1 MEGIFTTE
9 ITPESIKEV
18 QEQKTIRKNKERLK
32 LIENIEKF
40 VKDDEQLPKK
50 KIEKEEPISFKDIE
64 ETLVKNL
71 LKDIKPGEKRLIGRI
86 SDEIKKAPNLRRL
99 KQISLAIGI
108 LGIATLGI
116 TGYILLNRLLGD
128 KTDKLSK

>member
-1 MEGIFTTE
+1 MDGIFTTE
-9 ITPESIKEV
+9 IPPETIKEV
-18 QEQKTIRKNKERLK
+18 QEQKIIRKNKE
-32 LIENIEKF
+32 KF
-40 VKDDEQLPKK
+40 V
-50 KIEKEEPISFKDIE
+50 KEEPISFKDIE